1 MALLAGVTAQGCS
14 SRGMYES
21 TQQRRVDDCSRII
34 NTSERAQCEERAR
47 MPYDQYKRETL
58 DEATRGAD

>member
-1 MALLAGVTAQGCS
+1 
-14 SRGMYES
+14 MYES